1 MISMMQKKYLC
12 LMSILLILIQGC
24 GLNQYKLGN
33 INNYDYSIAYEDG
46 IPRSLEKKI
55 DSVFKPTPNS
65 DGENVYRI
73 NIKNYKFDRY
83 DVYAGQALRS
93 LEVEV
98 KSSIEVSLNLNDK
111 QINKSLV
118 SIRRFNSNELNPL
131 ADQEMLDFIKN
142 QAVDDLVN
150 QLFLE
155 VNLIDM

>member
-1 MISMMQKKYLC
+1 MQKKYLF
-12 LMSILLILIQGC
+12 LVLLILIFVQGC

-33 INNYDYSIAYEDG
+33 ISNYDYSIAYDEG

-55 DSVFKPTPNS
+55 NSVFKPILNS
-65 DGENVYRI
+65 NSRDNYKI

-93 LEVEV
+93 LEVEF

-111 QINKSLV
+111 KINKSLV
-118 SIRRFNSNELNPL
+118 SLKRFNSNELNPL
-131 ADQEMLDFIKN
+131 ADQEMLDFIQN
-142 QAVDDLVN
+142 QSIDDLVN

-155 VNLIDM
+155 VSLIDM

>member
-98 KSSIEVSLNLNDK
+98 RSSIEVSLNLNDK
-111 QINKSLV
+111 KINKSLV
-118 SIRRFNSNELNPL
+118 SVKRFNSNELNPL
-131 ADQEMLDFIKN
+131 ADQEMLDFIRN
-142 QAVDDLVN
+142 QAIDDLVN
-150 QLFLE
+150 QLYLE
-155 VNLIDM
+155 VSLIDM

>member
-1 MISMMQKKYLC
+1 MQKKYLF
-12 LMSILLILIQGC
+12 LVPLILIFVQGC

-33 INNYDYSIAYEDG
+33 ISNYDFSIAYDEG

-55 DSVFKPTPNS
+55 NSVFKPILNS
-65 DGENVYRI
+65 DSRDIYKI

-111 QINKSLV
+111 NINKSLV
-118 SIRRFNSNELNPL
+118 SVKRFNSNELNPL
-131 ADQEMLDFIKN
+131 ADQEMLDFIRN
-142 QAVDDLVN
+142 QAMDDLVD
-150 QLFLE
+150 QLFVE

>member
-1 MISMMQKKYLC
+1 MQKKYLF
-12 LMSILLILIQGC
+12 LMPLILIFVQGC

-33 INNYDYSIAYEDG
+33 ISNYDFSIAYDEG

-55 DSVFKPTPNS
+55 NSVFKPILNS
-65 DGENVYRI
+65 NSRDNYKI

-98 KSSIEVSLNLNDK
+98 RSSIEVSLYLNDK
-111 QINKSLV
+111 KINKSLV
-118 SIRRFNSNELNPL
+118 SVKRFNANELNPL
-131 ADQEMLDFIKN
+131 ADQEMIDFIRN
-142 QAVDDLVN
+142 QSIDDLVN

-155 VNLIDM
+155 VSLIDM

>member
-1 MISMMQKKYLC
+1 MQKKYLF
-12 LMSILLILIQGC
+12 LVPLILIFVQGC

-33 INNYDYSIAYEDG
+33 ISNYDFSIAYDEG

-55 DSVFKPTPNS
+55 NSVFKPILNS
-65 DGENVYRI
+65 NSRDNYKI

-111 QINKSLV
+111 NINKSLISV
-118 SIRRFNSNELNPL
+118 KRFNSNELNPL
-131 ADQEMLDFIKN
+131 ADEEMLDFIRN
-142 QAVDDLVN
+142 QAIDDLVN

-155 VNLIDM
+155 VSLIDM

>member
-1 MISMMQKKYLC
+1 MQKKYLF
-12 LMSILLILIQGC
+12 LVPLILIFVQGC

-33 INNYDYSIAYEDG
+33 ISNYDFSIAYDEG

-55 DSVFKPTPNS
+55 NSVFKPILNS
-65 DGENVYRI
+65 NSRDNYKI

-111 QINKSLV
+111 NINKSLV
-118 SIRRFNSNELNPL
+118 SVKRFNSNELNPL
-131 ADQEMLDFIKN
+131 ADQEMLDFIRN
-142 QAVDDLVN
+142 QAMDDLVN
-150 QLFLE
+150 QLFVE
-155 VNLIDM
+155 VNIIDM

>member
-1 MISMMQKKYLC
+1 MQKKYLF
-12 LMSILLILIQGC
+12 LVPLILIFVQGC

-33 INNYDYSIAYEDG
+33 ISNYDFSIAYDEG

-55 DSVFKPTPNS
+55 NSVFKPILNS
-65 DGENVYRI
+65 NSRDNYKI

-111 QINKSLV
+111 NVNKSLISV
-118 SIRRFNSNELNPL
+118 KRFNSNELNPL
-131 ADQEMLDFIKN
+131 ADEEMLDFIRN
-142 QAVDDLVN
+142 QAIDDLVN

-155 VNLIDM
+155 VSLIDM

>member
-1 MISMMQKKYLC
+1 MQKKYLF
-12 LMSILLILIQGC
+12 LVPLILIFVQGC

-33 INNYDYSIAYEDG
+33 ISNYDFSIAYDEG

-55 DSVFKPTPNS
+55 NSVFKPILNS
-65 DGENVYRI
+65 NSRDNYKI

-111 QINKSLV
+111 NINKSLV
-118 SIRRFNSNELNPL
+118 SVKRFNSNELNPL
-131 ADQEMLDFIKN
+131 ADEEMLDFIRN
-142 QAVDDLVN
+142 QAIDDLVN

-155 VNLIDM
+155 VSLIDM